1 MSTTV
6 DHNWYDRCEHA
17 SWTQWLYIILHYYI
31 YYIQPLE
38 GIYAMVRILQ
48 HYIYLI
54 WICPASV
61 TYLFWRTTFLCL
73 QWKNVVNNNKQLLLQ
88 QSFYYIRSKTQ
99 ANTIIISFIS
109 YLCWFALF
117 HVWFWLSSTLF
128 DLSVRLGCFF
138 PVVFLLGVV
147 TSGPDNRPS
156 DSLILDLWPSPEA
169 FWLSLAFA
177 FSLPGLKKT
186 KHFFFIYIW
195 LRHIFASCNL
205 QLVFHSVFH
214 SADAILKSYF
224 SNILNKPTRKLPS
237 CPCAPL

>member
-1 MSTTV
+1 
-6 DHNWYDRCEHA
+6 
-17 SWTQWLYIILHYYI
+17 
-31 YYIQPLE
+31 
-38 GIYAMVRILQ
+38 MVRILQ
-48 HYIYLI
+48 HCIYLI
-54 WICPASV
+54 KICV
-61 TYLFWRTTFLCL
+61 TYQCFCVYNEKTLLTTT
-73 QWKNVVNNNKQLLLQ
+73 NNYYSSRALTMLEAKHKQLL
-88 QSFYYIRSKTQ
+88 
-99 ANTIIISFIS
+99 IIFFIS

-186 KHFFFIYIW
+186 KHIFFIYMW
-195 LRHIFASCNL
+195 LRHIFASCSL

-214 SADAILKSYF
+214 SADAIWRATLAIF
-224 SNILNKPTRKLPS
+224 
-237 CPCAPL
+237 

>member
-1 MSTTV
+1 MLHIYFEELLFCVCNKKTLLTTTNNYYSNKASTILEV
-6 DHNWYDRCEHA
+6 KHR
-17 SWTQWLYIILHYYI
+17 QLVII
-31 YYIQPLE
+31 
-38 GIYAMVRILQ
+38 
-48 HYIYLI
+48 
-54 WICPASV
+54 
-61 TYLFWRTTFLCL
+61 F
-73 QWKNVVNNNKQLLLQ
+73 
-88 QSFYYIRSKTQ
+88 
-99 ANTIIISFIS
+99 FIS

-138 PVVFLLGVV
+138 PVVFLLRVV

-186 KHFFFIYIW
+186 KHIFFIYIW

-214 SADAILKSYF
+214 SADAILKSYVR
-224 SNILNKPTRKLPS
+224 NILNKPTRKLPS

>member
-1 MSTTV
+1 MLWWGFYSTIFI
-6 DHNWYDRCEHA
+6 
-17 SWTQWLYIILHYYI
+17 LYESVLPVLHI
-31 YYIQPLE
+31 YFEEL
-38 GIYAMVRILQ
+38 
-48 HYIYLI
+48 
-54 WICPASV
+54 
-61 TYLFWRTTFLCL
+61 LFCVY
-73 QWKNVVNNNKQLLLQ
+73 VVNNNKQLLLQ

-99 ANTIIISFIS
+99 ANTITISFIS

-186 KHFFFIYIW
+186 KHIFFIYRW